1 MTSTEEEDVDL
12 DHIRP
17 DLAELIARH
26 AITLDENRPASVER
40 RRKTNQR
47 TARENIAQLVDDGSF
62 VEYGSLAIAAQ
73 RRRRKV
79 DDLIMNTPADGLIS
93 GVATVNAEKFG
104 AGSRPLHGDLLR
116 LHRAGGH
123 ARAT

>member
-1 MTSTEEEDVDL
+1 MHAAEEVDVDL

-47 TARENIAQLVDDGSF
+47 TARENVAQLVDDGSF
-62 VEYGSLAIAAQ
+62 VEYGSARDRRPAPPAQ
-73 RRRRKV
+73 GRR
-79 DDLIMNTPADGLIS
+79 S
-93 GVATVNAEKFG
+93 HQE
-104 AGSRPLHGDLLR
+104 
-116 LHRAGGH
+116 H
-123 ARAT
+123 ARPTA